1 MTNLSHSNEKV
12 LTSYSHLQPWPC
24 KSTQATRY
32 IIIRYI
38 APKCTISVLEYIK
51 EKERERERE
60 RVFSDSQRHLHNFI
74 IVNYRP
80 RNGFTTFCIL

>member
-1 MTNLSHSNEKV
+1 MTFMTNLSHSNEKV

-32 IIIRYI
+32 IIIRYT

-51 EKERERERE
+51 EKEKERE
-60 RVFSDSQRHLHNFI
+60 RVFFPKVKDIYI
-74 IVNYRP
+74 I
-80 RNGFTTFCIL
+80 L